1 MWFSEC
7 PMWRALMVLSDLLN
21 AHLNWI
27 KFESFICDLVSAIW
41 RILSFIFLIV
51 I

>member
-1 MWFSEC
+1 
-7 PMWRALMVLSDLLN
+7 MWRVLKVLSDLMN
-21 AHLNWI
+21 AHLKWI

-41 RILSFIFLIV
+41 RIFFFFLIV

>member
-1 MWFSEC
+1 
-7 PMWRALMVLSDLLN
+7 MWRVLMVLMVLSDLMN
-21 AHLNWI
+21 AHLKWI

-41 RILSFIFLIV
+41 RIFFFLIV